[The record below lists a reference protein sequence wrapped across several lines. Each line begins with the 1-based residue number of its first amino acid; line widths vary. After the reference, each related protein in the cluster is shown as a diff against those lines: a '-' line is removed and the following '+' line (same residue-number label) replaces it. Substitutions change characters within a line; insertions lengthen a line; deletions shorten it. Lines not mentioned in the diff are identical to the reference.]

1 MSETVKEKEK
11 TKWMEQNGGKGLEV
25 IRRKERREG
34 DTKRVSEKERQKQRK
49 KKRNHEKGTGK
60 HREVQSE
67 TMRN

>member
-25 IRRKERREG
+25 IRRKGEENEIQKESVRRRDRNRE
-34 DTKRVSEKERQKQRK
+34 
-49 KKRNHEKGTGK
+49 KRNHEKGTGK